1 MHDFVQSVLDWFQEK
16 ELEAYSIS
24 YGPSLL
30 YNTMFPRH
38 KDRLNTKLSELVQTV
53 AKTELPPNIK
63 HFDIVVACED
73 EGGEDIDV
81 PLVSIEFR

>member
-1 MHDFVQSVLDWFQEK
+1 MQEILDWFSAK

-38 KDRLNTKLSELVQTV
+38 KDRLSTKLSQLVQTV
-53 AKTELPPNIK
+53 AKTELPACIK

-73 EGGEDIDV
+73 EDGEDIDV